1 MSCSKF
7 DVDFTHVSVRND
19 VTFVHTLDHF
29 LWGDGTEDAIVDAG
43 VIHLVENES
52 DHSPIFCNYVMPK
65 VAPNVSEKSRKYQKS
80 KPSWKQA
87 STEEK
92 VSFKLSLSEKLENV
106 AKPEST
112 HCRNPKCDVIE
123 HRNESDTYMEDILNV
138 ITEAALDSL
147 HLASAGGATRNK
159 YSIFC

>member
-29 LWGDGTEDAIVDAG
+29 LWGDGTEDAIDDAG

-65 VAPNVSEKSRKYQKS
+65 VAPRVLMFLRSPENIRNLNPAGSRQAQKRRFLSNFHSQKS
-80 KPSWKQA
+80 
-87 STEEK
+87 
-92 VSFKLSLSEKLENV
+92 
-106 AKPEST
+106 
-112 HCRNPKCDVIE
+112 
-123 HRNESDTYMEDILNV
+123 
-138 ITEAALDSL
+138 
-147 HLASAGGATRNK
+147 
-159 YSIFC
+159 